1 MRDYNSDEYKSFLK
15 KVKQR
20 DKYQCKMCGCKKK
33 LQVHHIL
40 EWSENP
46 HLRYEVTNGITL
58 CVECH
63 KSIRYHE
70 KTWALYLSN
79 LI

>member
-1 MRDYNSDEYKSFLK
+1 MRDYNSDEYKDFLK
-15 KVKQR
+15 KVKER
-20 DKYQCKMCGCKKK
+20 DNYRCKMCNCKKK

-40 EWSENP
+40 EWASNP
-46 HLRYEVTNGITL
+46 HLRYELTNGITL
-58 CVECH
+58 CAECH

-70 KTWALYLSN
+70 KTWALYLSK